1 MPYKSEAQR
10 KLFHHLAKQGKLAP
24 SVVAEYDRESKG
36 KRLPEY
42 AGKKAFGGRVQAKH
56 GVRCPACDYP
66 IDQSGLSVDAGEACP
81 RCGFGDAKDVPRRAH
96 GGMHYGMPK
105 SSSGKG
111 GEVMDT
117 ASYRAR
123 GGVTQPHGG
132 GGGLETASFA
142 AARGGEAKCD
152 SCGYSHAHGG
162 SVSKCARC
170 GSVMRRAMGGEIGA
184 PLHAD
189 LKEIYPTKPESGAD
203 LDDGRIRNFGNLFAK
218 AIKLRRR

>member
-10 KLFHHLAKQGKLAP
+10 KLMHHLVAQGKLSP
-24 SVVAEYDRESKG
+24 SVVKEYDRESKG
-36 KRLPEY
+36 KDLPEY
-42 AGKKAFGGRVQAKH
+42 VGKKAFGGRVAAKH

-66 IDQSGLSVDAGEACP
+66 IDQSGLALDAGEACP
-81 RCGFGDAKDVPRRAH
+81 RCGYGSAKDVPHRAR

-105 SSSGKG
+105 SSSGRG

-117 ASYRAR
+117 TAYRAR

-132 GGGLETASFA
+132 GGGLETASMA
-142 AARGGEAKCD
+142 VARGGEMKC
-152 SCGYSHAHGG
+152 SHCGYAHGG
-162 SVSKCARC
+162 TVKKCARC
-170 GSVMRRAMGGEIGA
+170 GYAMGGEVGG

-189 LKEIYPTKPESGAD
+189 LKEMYPTKPERGAD
-203 LDDGRIRNFGNLFAK
+203 LDDGQIRNFGNLFAK